1 MHLAENADGPS
12 PMGGPIA
19 GVVFDMGGV
28 LTVNP
33 YEPLRDYAAVLEI
46 PADTLVDQL
55 RGPQFAAVETGDSSM
70 RDYLKWACTDVESRY
85 GVRVD
90 IRLLADALAAGQQVR
105 PEMIRLVSD
114 LIARGVKVGLLTNNV
129 KEARA
134 WWTSGV
140 LPVESFAAVIDSSEV
155 GARKPDPLIFEITA
169 DRLGCPPHT
178 LLFFDD
184 NDDNVTGAGAIGM
197 VAELFTDPGQCRS
210 GLRSLRRAVRPRHN
224 RITRL

>member
-1 MHLAENADGPS
+1 MHLVENADVPS
-12 PMGGPIA
+12 PVGPIA

-33 YEPLRDYAAVLEI
+33 YEPLREYAAVLEI

-55 RGPQFAAVETGDSSM
+55 REPPFAAVETGDSSM
-70 RDYLKWACTDVESRY
+70 RDYLKWACADVESRH

-90 IRLLADALAAGQQVR
+90 IRLLANALAAGQQVR
-105 PEMIRLVSD
+105 PEMIQLVFD
-114 LIARGVKVGLLTNNV
+114 LVARGVKVGLLTNNV

-134 WWTSGV
+134 WWASGV
-140 LPVESFAAVIDSSEV
+140 LPVESFAAVIDSSDV
-155 GARKPDPLIFEITA
+155 GARKPDPLIFEITV

-184 NDDNVTGAGAIGM
+184 NEDNVTGAGAAGM
-197 VAELFTDPGQCRS
+197 VAELFTDPGQCR
-210 GLRSLRRAVRPRHN
+210 RVCVRYGV
-224 RITRL
+224 L